1 MNDIAQTLTKLN
13 TVFRDVFDDESIEVT
28 EKTTA
33 KDVDGWDSLNHV
45 NLIIAVEK
53 AFAIKLTTKEA
64 TTLAN
69 VGELIALIDKKRGG
83 PRS

>member
-1 MNDIAQTLTKLN
+1 MTETTTATLTKLN
-13 TVFRDVFDDESIEVT
+13 TVFCEVFDDESIHLT

-45 NLIIAVEK
+45 NLIVAVEK

-69 VGELIALIDKKRGG
+69 VGELVQLIDKKRGG
-83 PRS
+83 A